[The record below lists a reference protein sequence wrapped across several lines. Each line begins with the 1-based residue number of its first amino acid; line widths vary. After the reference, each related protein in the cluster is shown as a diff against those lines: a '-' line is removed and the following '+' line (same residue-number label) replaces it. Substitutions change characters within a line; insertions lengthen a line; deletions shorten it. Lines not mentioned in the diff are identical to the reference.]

1 MVMMSMMLMMMMA
14 MLTVIVMMMSMGHC
28 EYVDNNGI
36 GGDDVSGI
44 SIVRVMME
52 VGSVHS
58 GGKCDDH
65 GDGEDG
71 EDYDQW

>member
-1 MVMMSMMLMMMMA
+1 MMVVMA
-14 MLTVIVMMMSMGHC
+14 MLTVIVMMISMGHC
-28 EYVDNNGI
+28 EYVDNDGI

-58 GGKCDDH
+58 GGKCDDC
-65 GDGEDG
+65 GDG